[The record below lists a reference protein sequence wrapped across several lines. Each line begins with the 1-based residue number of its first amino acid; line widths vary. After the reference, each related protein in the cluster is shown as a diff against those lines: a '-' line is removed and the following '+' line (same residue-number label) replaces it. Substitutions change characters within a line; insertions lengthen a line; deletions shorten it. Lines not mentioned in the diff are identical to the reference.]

1 MTDFNIGRRINE
13 FVIQEQ
19 DLGPFL
25 DAGFTRDW
33 MTSRDSF
40 TYASVFIEDTDVQAY
55 LFLLKY
61 YDNHSRVPTR
71 ELFDRNFPT
80 YFPEISQYSPDE
92 LIKEAHA
99 TIKSAIVGSLID
111 DFHDLDREGQYDAA
125 LEKIKEAGSQF
136 DIPLTDWEFELGVQA
151 EVRKLRQSREARIRL
166 DTLNDEWTVPTG
178 YSVTDLAT
186 LAEGT
191 RWRMQGLLANGANMV
206 LNASHKSGKS
216 TLVLNMV
223 YALLEGAPFLGEYET
238 ERVERIRVLD
248 MEMPVR
254 TGHRWLV
261 ESGLDQYGDRL
272 KFSFL
277 AGTAGHL
284 SLLNDT
290 RRRMIADDLM
300 GTDVLIIDPLGPVM
314 AAHGME
320 ENSNT
325 DIRRLLN
332 GLSQLKRE
340 ARISELIVVHHS
352 GHAASRRSRGASVL
366 GDWPDVIVSLRNE
379 NPELATGVRK
389 FSAVGRDINIEEKAL
404 TYTAATHQLV
414 TFDHGARTR
423 EATLKSRV
431 IASLVD
437 AGKPMGA
444 NEIVAAVRK
453 QRKPVLAT
461 IRELVDAGSLNVTEA
476 GPGLKN
482 LYTLNV

>member
-1 MTDFNIGRRINE
+1 MTEFNIGRRINE
-13 FVIQEQ
+13 FVLQTQ
-19 DLGPFL
+19 QLDPFL

-40 TYASVFIEDTDVQAY
+40 TYASVFTDDTDVQAY

-71 ELFDRNFPT
+71 EMFDRSFPT
-80 YFPEISQYSPDE
+80 YDPEISQYGSEE
-92 LIKEAHA
+92 LIREAHGS
-99 TIKSAIVGSLID
+99 IKSAIVGSLID

-151 EVRKLRQSREARIRL
+151 EVRKLRQSREARLRL
-166 DTLNDEWTVPTG
+166 DALMDEWTVPAG
-178 YSVTDLAT
+178 YSVKDLAVM
-186 LAEGT
+186 AEGT
-191 RWRMQGLLANGANMV
+191 RWRVEGLLSNGANMV

-216 TLVLNMV
+216 TLVLNLV
-223 YALLEGAPFLGEYET
+223 HALLEGAPFLGEYET
-238 ERVERIRVLD
+238 ERVERIRVMD

-261 ESGLDQYGDRL
+261 ESGLDEFGDRL

-277 AGTAGHL
+277 AGTPGHL
-284 SLLNDT
+284 SVLNDT
-290 RRRMIADDLM
+290 RRRAIADDLM
-300 GTDVLIIDPLGPVM
+300 GTDVLIIDPLGPMM

-332 GLSQLKRE
+332 GLSLLKKE
-340 ARISELIVVHHS
+340 ARISELIVVHHA

-379 NPELATGVRK
+379 TPEIPTGTRK

-404 TYTAATHQLV
+404 TYDHPTHQLV
-414 TFDHGARTR
+414 TFDHSTRTR

-431 IASLVD
+431 IAALIE

-444 NEIVAAVRK
+444 NEIVTVTRK

-461 IRELVDAGSLNVTEA
+461 IRELVDAGSLKMTDGGRGN
-476 GPGLKN
+476 KN
-482 LYTLNV
+482 AYSLNL